1 MKKLLFISSIL
12 ICRITFAQQ
21 DTIFVLTPDR
31 EAMESEKVVYKTDTI
46 LQGYGFEHPY
56 LVGTCVFPTYGMA
69 NTWAHGLNLVKIT
82 KSDCNSHGEE
92 AYSESAKIMNY
103 QLTEDSLIV
112 ELKIIDNCCFEF
124 LCFSDVDDNGILHI
138 KYIGYGSL
146 CACMCC
152 FGTTYHFGVEHEEY
166 YEEIKGI
173 MLEDDEKT
181 LIRFKDQ

>member
-12 ICRITFAQQ
+12 ICRIAFAQQ

-31 EAMESEKVVYKTDTI
+31 EAMESEKVIYKTDTI

-92 AYSESAKIMNY
+92 AYSESTKIMNY

-152 FGTTYHFGVEHEEY
+152 FGTTYHFSVEHEEY

-181 LIRFKDQ
+181 TILFEN